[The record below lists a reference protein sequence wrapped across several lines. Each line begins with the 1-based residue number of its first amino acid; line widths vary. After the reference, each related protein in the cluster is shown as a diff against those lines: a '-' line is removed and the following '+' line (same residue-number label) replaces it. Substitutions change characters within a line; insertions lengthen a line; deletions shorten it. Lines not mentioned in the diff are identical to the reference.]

1 MALVVKNL
9 PGNARDVSSIPG
21 LGRSSGG
28 GNGKSSP
35 VLLLGKVHGQRSLLG
50 SSHGVQSQTPLS
62 AHTHTHTHTH
72 TQATLIYIFCL
83 YFYRTQ
89 PNFWLS
95 KIVCDSWYF
104 LFLYRLGRDHFLFTN
119 IELLCNLL
127 ESKNSSPCNCYQTRE
142 MTLETMQLMNFFVF
156 SSTRIGEVIKLSNG
170 CCPWLMPRDRV

>member
-62 AHTHTHTHTH
+62 ARTHTHTHTHTH
-72 TQATLIYIFCL
+72 TSYI
-83 YFYRTQ
+83 
-89 PNFWLS
+89 N
-95 KIVCDSWYF
+95 IYF
-104 LFLYRLGRDHFLFTN
+104 LFIFL
-119 IELLCNLL
+119 
-127 ESKNSSPCNCYQTRE
+127 
-142 MTLETMQLMNFFVF
+142 
-156 SSTRIGEVIKLSNG
+156 
-170 CCPWLMPRDRV
+170 